1 MIAAQLTL
9 TILPEPFTIHRLSP
23 ESAIPDALY
32 RSHFFSITRSDE
44 ELSLVC
50 ESTLPIPSSVQ
61 EPGWRALQVQ
71 GPLDF
76 ALTGILARLATT
88 LADADISLFA
98 LSTYDTDYLLVRE
111 NSLDKAVRALEAA
124 GYGVEDY

>member
-23 ESAIPDALY
+23 ESAIPDAVY
-32 RSHFFSITRSDE
+32 HSRFFSITRSDE

-50 ESTLPIPSSVQ
+50 ESTLTIPPSTR
-61 EPGWRALQVQ
+61 EPGWRALRVL

-98 LSTYDTDYLLVRE
+98 LSTYDTDYLLIRE
-111 NSLDKAVRALEAA
+111 SSLGEAVRALVAA
-124 GYGVEDY
+124 GYGIED

>member
-23 ESAIPDALY
+23 KSTIPDTVY
-32 RSHFFSITRSDE
+32 RSRFFSITRSDE

-50 ESTLPIPSSVQ
+50 ESFITIPSSTR
-61 EPGWRALQVQ
+61 EPGWRALRVL
-71 GPLDF
+71 GSLDF

-98 LSTYDTDYLLVRE
+98 LSTYDTDYLLIRE
-111 NSLDKAVRALEAA
+111 SSLDEAVRALVAA
-124 GYGVEDY
+124 GYGIED

>member
-1 MIAAQLTL
+1 MPPLIL

-32 RSHFFSITRSDE
+32 RSRFFSITRSDE

-50 ESTLPIPSSVQ
+50 ESAITIPSSTQ
-61 EPGWRALQVQ
+61 ESGWRALQVQ

-111 NSLDKAVRALEAA
+111 SSLDEAVRALEGA
-124 GYGVEDY
+124 GYGVVGH

>member
-1 MIAAQLTL
+1 MPPLTL

-32 RSHFFSITRSDE
+32 RSRFFSITRSDE

-50 ESTLPIPSSVQ
+50 ESAITIPSSTQ
-61 EPGWRALQVQ
+61 ESGWRALQVQ

-111 NSLDKAVRALEAA
+111 SSLDGAVRALVGA